1 MTIRFDA
8 AGVRNLATFLDDA
21 ARRWPDQPWLHT
33 PSGDVSRAETLANA
47 RSIAGSLR
55 DRGARPNDRVVV
67 VLPNSIEFVEVWFA
81 LVLLGA
87 VTSAIDLYLARKKAS
102 EATPCHNLDS
112 LVASI
117 QEAIPGHKL
126 PPNGDWTDWDK
137 AASVNAVAKDNVGR
151 SVESVLADSPTI
163 AAMSDRGVIA
173 VRGCFYNIGSGE
185 VEFL

>member
-1 MTIRFDA
+1 M
-8 AGVRNLATFLDDA
+8 AGNVT
-21 ARRWPDQPWLHT
+21 
-33 PSGDVSRAETLANA
+33 SE
-47 RSIAGSLR
+47 
-55 DRGARPNDRVVV
+55 RV
-67 VLPNSIEFVEVWFA
+67 LGSIEYACAVA
-81 LVLLGA
+81 GAKLVLVMGHSGCGA

-137 AASVNAVAKDNVGR
+137 AASVNAVAKDNVIR

-163 AAMSDRGVIA
+163 AAMSDRGEIA